1 MADNRNVFALALS
14 PGVCFNFAK
23 SGRCNYGDTCR
34 FSHSTEQLSSMH
46 HPAGQD
52 LRTGSGSMKSG
63 SSTTGSFIPKVQ
75 DKARVSAEAAKMFNV
90 CFEDMEREHEQREA
104 LSGT

>member
-1 MADNRNVFALALS
+1 
-14 PGVCFNFAK
+14 
-23 SGRCNYGDTCR
+23 
-34 FSHSTEQLSSMH
+34 
-46 HPAGQD
+46 
-52 LRTGSGSMKSG
+52 MKGG